1 MVSWMDVGPCCNTAC
16 PMNSSCKKFC
26 PPPRTIVEDDPQA
39 ILQAKC
45 ICTCYGMQH
54 EFVGATLAQTPA
66 ASMRPA
72 AGPSQPAAKPTT
84 APSSNKPYVSLGHAA
99 TDRKARMTDKL
110 ADGIKAKVYD
120 PSYQRS
126 KLGPIPRSAR
136 PRRPSPNRSQSARPP
151 PPLPKEASVIE
162 LTVVLIPET
171 SEVNDE
177 TCTMPTQ
184 RRMKVLHGLGY
195 VVDLHVPVDASPS
208 DLTRLIEAKFSVLP
222 VFQSKQADFLLW
234 RLLCIKAVGQ
244 GSAAQLVPHIK
255 ATNVTVY
262 DFRVAGSSHR
272 QATEFGKYVY
282 IALSRN
288 SIDLPLDTKD
298 KPTKAESDSEF
309 PLPNGKNAI
318 IPNAPQK
325 HLPFRGMILRNSLKL
340 RQPKIGLNLR
350 DPRLR
355 RLLNEPTDFTETC
368 ASQRPG
374 NKWPTHPINP
384 YATPILAAGQI
395 QRHLQN
401 LQNPSLGEGNLAG
414 VIFLVTFELFH
425 TLTFVL
431 DLPSEFVGADV
442 PPKNFAVGA
451 FGLEPIILVLY
462 HFHRFLWG
470 RSCDLPADEIQ
481 RHSDMVDSHGAAI
494 CSALLSFR
502 SIVEREH
509 YDPPDFIWMRKIL
522 RTRSHIFPI
531 AESEQRFTVLG
542 LSMFVDAP
550 ELFERHIDRDFNR
563 DENGRINDDDC
574 LIVGEHGLH
583 GLMALVDY
591 LLDDLPTE
599 HESYQALFELF
610 SGLCQNLGN
619 RMNNYNKSHR
629 KQKASNSGNRK
640 GGSKPPSTSSSYN
653 TRSGG
658 SQESDSASVH
668 EFEPTEEEREAFN
681 HSHEFDFPEEEG
693 EAFDRSHSDR
703 SRKTFDSHS
712 PAIPA
717 CVQSPESD
725 PYHELHMLEHL
736 FIERQSPSSSKPLL
750 NSKRLRRR
758 FLSAPCSVVQ
768 LNVFSIQTLFAAN
781 NGARIP
787 TSKTIRSIFHPDRN
801 LDTQNSEAQED
812 VAWRDVCSDMTN
824 C

>member
-54 EFVGATLAQTPA
+54 EFVGATQAQTPA

-120 PSYQRS
+120 PSYQVTVPCGFLRSAQSSGRS
-126 KLGPIPRSAR
+126 KKRKASSTIAEPKPKRKTA
-136 PRRPSPNRSQSARPP
+136 AAVA
-151 PPLPKEASVIE
+151 KEASVIE

-309 PLPNGKNAI
+309 PASPMGKNAI

-340 RQPKIGLNLR
+340 RQPLIFGIEDR
-350 DPRLR
+350 SESPRPPPASPIER
-355 RLLNEPTDFTETC
+355 AYRL
-368 ASQRPG
+368 
-374 NKWPTHPINP
+374 H
-384 YATPILAAGQI
+384 
-395 QRHLQN
+395 
-401 LQNPSLGEGNLAG
+401 GNLCKPAG
-414 VIFLVTFELFH
+414 PGTK
-425 TLTFVL
+425 
-431 DLPSEFVGADV
+431 SWFVGADV

-619 RMNNYNKSHR
+619 RDEQLQQGQPKGR
-629 KQKASNSGNRK
+629 VEASVHELELQHSQWRIL
-640 GGSKPPSTSSSYN
+640 STNHSL
-653 TRSGG
+653 
-658 SQESDSASVH
+658 QESDSASVH

-725 PYHELHMLEHL
+725 PYHEPAHAGTPLYRAPEPLVVKTIAE
-736 FIERQSPSSSKPLL
+736 FEEASK
-750 NSKRLRRR
+750 K
-758 FLSAPCSVVQ
+758 

-781 NGARIP
+781 NELGGTGGCGVARCLQRYDKLLNSAMTKIYGGVSRVVP
-787 TSKTIRSIFHPDRN
+787 LSIVKFAAVYGYLESSLN
-801 LDTQNSEAQED
+801 EYV
-812 VAWRDVCSDMTN
+812 VA
-824 C
+824 